1 MVSFLQVILW
11 IDQKLSVA
19 IDLVV
24 IKPSVALFKLNKLS
38 FIYITMIR
46 IWSFLLFLISLLLM
60 NKVAVDRV
68 NNSDIFLSSLSVL
81 EGKRMAPQN
90 VFWG

>member
-38 FIYITMIR
+38 FYIHY
-46 IWSFLLFLISLLLM
+46 
-60 NKVAVDRV
+60 ND
-68 NNSDIFLSSLSVL
+68 
-81 EGKRMAPQN
+81 
-90 VFWG
+90 